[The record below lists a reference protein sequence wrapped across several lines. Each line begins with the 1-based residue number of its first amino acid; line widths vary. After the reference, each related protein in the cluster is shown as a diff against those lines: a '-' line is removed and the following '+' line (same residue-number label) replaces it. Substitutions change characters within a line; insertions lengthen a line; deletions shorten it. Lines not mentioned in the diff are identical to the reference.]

1 MGRPPPFDGLDE
13 WPATH
18 KAIAPGGRAI
28 GASGDTVLAG
38 GLETAPPHLCG
49 DRHNARLW
57 R

>member
-38 GLETAPPHLCG
+38 GLETAPPPFV
-49 DRHNARLW
+49 W
-57 R
+57 RPS